1 MSHMRTGVKLALC
14 FAMVQAACVAP
25 ASGQSGQVGTAV
37 NQPGTM
43 PATPGPATQGGITP
57 PRATPGGAPSPK
69 QGQPSTGRAVNTTPH
84 VLVLVP
90 VDLSIR
96 ENSTKSGCWAKIYDG
111 ENYMG
116 DTLTLAGPIE
126 LADMDG
132 PFGLDWDDKVN
143 SVELG
148 PKATMTVFDNEA
160 FRDPVAQFK
169 SGQKVPNISR
179 KLGMFDEFES
189 VRISCTK

>member
-1 MSHMRTGVKLALC
+1 MSYMNMLAVG
-14 FAMVQAACVAP
+14 FAVLQAALAP
-25 ASGQSGQVGTAV
+25 SASGQSGQTGSAV

-57 PRATPGGAPSPK
+57 PRATPGGAPGAR
-69 QGQPSTGRAVNTTPH
+69 QGQPTTDRAINTTPH
-84 VLVLVP
+84 VLILVP
-90 VDLSIR
+90 VDLSMR

-111 ENYMG
+111 ENFMG
-116 DTLTLAGPIE
+116 DTLNLAGPIE
-126 LADMDG
+126 LADMAG

-169 SGQKVPNISR
+169 SSQKVPNISR
-179 KLGMFDEFES
+179 KLGLFDEFES